1 MTSLIPGGLERQRRA
16 NTYSPVITVAR
27 GNSTL
32 SNLRGNMK
40 ARVLFNKK
48 DLSADRVIILEAE
61 MTVF

>member
-1 MTSLIPGGLERQRRA
+1 MTSLIPRGLERQRQA

-27 GNSTL
+27 GSATL

-40 ARVLFNKK
+40 ARVLFNEK